1 MVAAVHYSG
10 DRYWELRS
18 RDMYPGTHVTD
29 PLTHLNFIFLMK
41 IAKIVSSNS
50 HIDYIGRVID
60 DLDVENP
67 PGSSDYG
74 FAQFVSIPMETE
86 EIVGVIYDSKL
97 VNPEYANYGPRLSPK
112 PALGNFSPDYLN
124 EQGILIGI
132 LLLGSLD
139 GGGKI
144 NHGVPRRIV
153 PAGQD
158 VLKLDAVAVRS
169 FHTDE
174 NDCLQI
180 HYYSQ
185 VIAHAGLF
193 AVPLLETTI
202 KQLSLDCSEIESQKL
217 VVLSQTLAWQR
228 TIGGMRF

>member
-1 MVAAVHYSG
+1 LKIQALC
-10 DRYWELRS
+10 ELCTLCG
-18 RDMYPGTHVTD
+18 YF
-29 PLTHLNFIFLMK
+29 NMK

-60 DLDVENP
+60 DLDSDSP
-67 PGSSDYG
+67 PGAADYG
-74 FAQFVSIPMETE
+74 FAQFVSIPLENE

-124 EQGILIGI
+124 EQGVLIGI
-132 LLLGSLD
+132 LLLGSLNVN
-139 GGGKI
+139 GKI
-144 NHGVPRRIV
+144 SHGVPRRVV

-158 VLKLDAVAVRS
+158 VLKLDAATIKR
-169 FHTDE
+169 FHTDV

-193 AVPLLETTI
+193 AAPLLETTI
-202 KQLSLDCSEIESQKL
+202 EQLALNCSETDSQRL
-217 VVLSQTLAWQR
+217 AVLTQTLAWQR
-228 TIGGMRF
+228 TIGGLRF